1 MLVLTNLTHI
11 SHTPYTEG
19 LLTRDK
25 TIEAV
30 EYAHVQDNLNTFKN
44 ALDILRYI
52 TVPMAIKVKTSI
64 NSWILRILN
73 QDDPVRKNTSWKKF
87 LDYVRT

>member
-1 MLVLTNLTHI
+1 M
-11 SHTPYTEG
+11 
-19 LLTRDK
+19 
-25 TIEAV
+25 
-30 EYAHVQDNLNTFKN
+30 QDNLSTFKN

-52 TVPMAIKVKTSI
+52 TVPMAIKVKISI

-87 LDYVRT
+87 LDYART

>member
-64 NSWILRILN
+64 NS
-73 QDDPVRKNTSWKKF
+73 
-87 LDYVRT
+87 